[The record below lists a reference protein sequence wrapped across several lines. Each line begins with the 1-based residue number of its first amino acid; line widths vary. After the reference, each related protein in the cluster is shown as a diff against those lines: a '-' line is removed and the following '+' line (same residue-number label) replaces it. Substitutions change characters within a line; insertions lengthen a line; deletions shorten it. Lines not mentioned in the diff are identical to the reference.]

1 MSAKQAKR
9 LRQAA
14 RGLAVSLDQSGK
26 TIHERGLMAFEH
38 KRASPSSIVGTDAF
52 RSDLPPKDQVDDPSE
67 PEVFAV
73 TAVNRADSLRGIIR
87 TLKKGIR
94 TGQLDKVPRPQ
105 PVHRKPE
112 ILIPLESAKQ

>member
-38 KRASPSSIVGTDAF
+38 KRASASSIAF
-52 RSDLPPKDQVDDPSE
+52 RADVHPKDQVDDPN
-67 PEVFAV
+67 EVFAV

-112 ILIPLESAKQ
+112 ILIPLESSKQ

>member
-26 TIHERGLMAFEH
+26 KIHERGLMAHEH
-38 KRASPSSIVGTDAF
+38 RRANPSSTFDPKGV
-52 RSDLPPKDQVDDPSE
+52 LPPKEQVDDPF
-67 PEVFAV
+67 EVFAV

-105 PVHRKPE
+105 PPHKRPE
-112 ILIPLESAKQ
+112 IIVPIEQ

>member
-14 RGLAVSLDQSGK
+14 RGLVVTLDQAGR

-38 KRASPSSIVGTDAF
+38 KRPNPSSISSV
-52 RSDLPPKDQVDDPSE
+52 SPKELVDDPN
-67 PEVFAV
+67 EVFAV

-87 TLKKGIR
+87 TLKKGVKS
-94 TGQLDKVPRPQ
+94 GKVKNLPQPPHKRPQ
-105 PVHRKPE
+105 IIVPIE
-112 ILIPLESAKQ
+112 Q

>member
-38 KRASPSSIVGTDAF
+38 KRPSASSI
-52 RSDLPPKDQVDDPSE
+52 SSISPKEQVDDPNQ
-67 PEVFAV
+67 VYAV

-87 TLKKGIR
+87 TLKKGIKS
-94 TGQLDKVPRPQ
+94 GQLDKVPRPQ

-112 ILIPLESAKQ
+112 ILIPLESSKQ

>member
-26 TIHERGLMAFEH
+26 TIHERGLMAVEH
-38 KRASPSSIVGTDAF
+38 KRLSPSSISF
-52 RSDLPPKDQVDDPSE
+52 RSDVPPKEQVDDPN
-67 PEVFAV
+67 EVYAV

-87 TLKKGIR
+87 TLKKGIKS
-94 TGQLDKVPRPQ
+94 GQLDKVPRPQ
-105 PVHRKPE
+105 PVHKKPE
-112 ILIPLESAKQ
+112 ILIPLETTKP

>member
-38 KRASPSSIVGTDAF
+38 KHASPSSTYYDPKGV
-52 RSDLPPKDQVDDPSE
+52 LPPKDRVDDPRE

-112 ILIPLESAKQ
+112 ILIPLESSKQ

>member
-14 RGLAVSLDQSGK
+14 RGLVVTLDQAGR

-38 KRASPSSIVGTDAF
+38 KRASPSSVSF
-52 RSDLPPKDQVDDPSE
+52 RSDVPPKELVDDPN
-67 PEVFAV
+67 EVFAV

-87 TLKKGIR
+87 TLKKGVKS
-94 TGQLDKVPRPQ
+94 GKVKNLPQPPHKRPQ
-105 PVHRKPE
+105 IIVPIE
-112 ILIPLESAKQ
+112 Q